1 MKCSVRSIACAL
13 AATGVIMLATIACLF
28 FWTSDDEQ
36 GEPAAP
42 VPRDAIITVY
52 GWPGSGAGIA
62 IFRGNDIFIWTMASV
77 LEYREELRP
86 GASAMVV
93 ADCTLVQREGT
104 LMHVVD
110 VIAHGGHDGP
120 ALLRVRPGK
129 LHHFRCSSAAFAV
142 GYAPPWSAP
151 ALAVSSSGELCKVVY
166 LEKSYHIGGYFYDV
180 IRVENP
186 ENLPTGSGVFRADGQ
201 CIGLLVERSS
211 PGGCLVLPV
220 RELERWARENGVGW
234 AIDLSLPFPSEEEWR
249 KFLIKP

>member
-1 MKCSVRSIACAL
+1 MKCSDRNVLCAL
-13 AATGVIMLATIACLF
+13 AEET
-28 FWTSDDEQ
+28 
-36 GEPAAP
+36 AAP

-52 GWPGSGAGIA
+52 GWPSSGEGIA
-62 IFRGNDIFIWTMASV
+62 ILRGNDILIWTMASV
-77 LEYREELRP
+77 LEYRKEPRP

-93 ADCTLVQREGT
+93 ADLTLVQREGT
-104 LMHVVD
+104 LMHHVD

-142 GYAPPWSAP
+142 GYVPPWSAS
-151 ALAVSSSGELCKVVY
+151 ALAVSSSGKLCEGTY
-166 LEKSYHIGGYFYDV
+166 LEKSYHIGGFFYDV
-180 IRVENP
+180 LRIDAP
-186 ENLPTGSGVFRADGQ
+186 YLLPGGGVFSADGQ